1 MTSADFG
8 TGLRL
13 KTMGKRAQRA
23 MRGGPAAVAVGGL
36 LSLWAAQAGATTIN
50 VSGTCTLQE
59 AVTSVE
65 RAVSNPSPP
74 PPPEP
79 GCTFVNDGQGVNYTI
94 AVPSGTTVVS
104 AEIVIRVTM
113 TIAGAG
119 TSATTLATTPTVA
132 FRVEGSPRPNP
143 TLTLRTLTLRKST
156 VTTSAT
162 TGVLVNGLPGP
173 AHVALDRVRLAN
185 YTRDG
190 IVLQGAPP
198 DFTVDA
204 SVVDSTIESNALAGI
219 QSSDGGIFVSGSTV
233 TNNLGGGLR
242 ATFTDP
248 TLRLEVVNSAISN
261 NRGGDGAGIFLNL
274 LASSDTSDPQLL
286 VVGSTFTGNQAT
298 GNGGGAFAS
307 GATTHFER
315 VTATNNTATADG
327 GGVYLTSDPD
337 FFNAG
342 HLGILE
348 STFTNNHATNGGG
361 AALAS
366 LGTTSFGSIERSLFA
381 NNVAT
386 ADGGGV
392 HAGGQ
397 FQGVNNSTFS
407 GNSAARGG
415 GLFHAGPGESHMSR
429 CTVAGNSASVS
440 AGGVYIVRS
449 NPIFSG
455 NLVATNNAPTSPDV
469 IIVPDLAGFGANSL
483 IGNNAG
489 ATQSLPNG
497 VDGNIAGN
505 AASPV
510 NPLLGALANLGGPT
524 QVRPLLTGSPAI
536 DAIPLNGSTDVDQ
549 RNFPRPQGAGFDMGA
564 FELGVNSNA
573 AIFGF
578 ESLTAWTSSAPLSL
592 DGARKTQGSFG
603 MAVGGSGYRFLTSA
617 PLTTPLSPLTA
628 TLLLDVFVPGNQPNQ
643 FWFGSVQMFASCP
656 SAALNN
662 VFLGQVELTG
672 KPTNAF
678 STLSFPVPANVRTAL
693 GQARTDCFF
702 GIAIN
707 TNATPTTPVVDNLRF
722 GP

>member
-1 MTSADFG
+1 
-8 TGLRL
+8 
-13 KTMGKRAQRA
+13 
-23 MRGGPAAVAVGGL
+23 
-36 LSLWAAQAGATTIN
+36 
-50 VSGTCTLQE
+50 
-59 AVTSVE
+59 
-65 RAVSNPSPP
+65 
-74 PPPEP
+74 
-79 GCTFVNDGQGVNYTI
+79 
-94 AVPSGTTVVS
+94 
-104 AEIVIRVTM
+104 
-113 TIAGAG
+113 
-119 TSATTLATTPTVA
+119 
-132 FRVEGSPRPNP
+132 
-143 TLTLRTLTLRKST
+143 
-156 VTTSAT
+156 
-162 TGVLVNGLPGP
+162 
-173 AHVALDRVRLAN
+173 
-185 YTRDG
+185 
-190 IVLQGAPP
+190 
-198 DFTVDA
+198 
-204 SVVDSTIESNALAGI
+204 
-219 QSSDGGIFVSGSTV
+219 
-233 TNNLGGGLR
+233 
-242 ATFTDP
+242 
-248 TLRLEVVNSAISN
+248 
-261 NRGGDGAGIFLNL
+261 
-274 LASSDTSDPQLL
+274 
-286 VVGSTFTGNQAT
+286 
-298 GNGGGAFAS
+298 
-307 GATTHFER
+307 
-315 VTATNNTATADG
+315 
-327 GGVYLTSDPD
+327 
-337 FFNAG
+337 
-342 HLGILE
+342 
-348 STFTNNHATNGGG
+348 
-361 AALAS
+361 
-366 LGTTSFGSIERSLFA
+366 
-381 NNVAT
+381 
-386 ADGGGV
+386 
-392 HAGGQ
+392 
-397 FQGVNNSTFS
+397 
-407 GNSAARGG
+407 
-415 GLFHAGPGESHMSR
+415 MSR

-469 IIVPDLAGFGANSL
+469 IIVPDLSGFGANNL

-536 DAIPLNGSTDVDQ
+536 DAIPLDGSTDVDQ

-656 SAALNN
+656 SAALSN

-678 STLSFPVPANVRTAL
+678 STLSFPVPANIRTAL

-722 GP
+722 RP